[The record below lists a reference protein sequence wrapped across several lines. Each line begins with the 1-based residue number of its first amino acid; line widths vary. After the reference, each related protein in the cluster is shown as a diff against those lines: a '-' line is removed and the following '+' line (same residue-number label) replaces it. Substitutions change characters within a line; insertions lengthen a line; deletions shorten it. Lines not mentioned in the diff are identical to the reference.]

1 MKRCTFLALM
11 ALTLALVA
19 APAWAWKVGSVIISG
34 DTDVHVGKGSP
45 TSASYT
51 VEVKDDGNVIQP
63 SPTLTWITDP
73 APLPSGITFDTGT
86 KTLTVADSASAG
98 TETITITV
106 GATGGDDTMSDDITV
121 TVTVMDL
128 TGLSPADESV
138 EVGKTVTLT
147 ATTVPTGLAVNWET
161 SSSDIAT
168 VANGVVTGKA
178 SGDVTITAKL
188 ASADTISKTA
198 TIHVTP
204 VVPKVTLDK
213 TTETVKI
220 GETKTLTA
228 KTTPVSQDVEWESS
242 DTAIATVVASGDY
255 GVEGVVTGKASGDVT
270 IWAKLKSDGTVSTDC
285 TVKVVSEDVATITLL
300 SEDVKI
306 LKGST
311 GTIGYT
317 VSPDMTV
324 TWSTDST
331 DIAVFGGPAVL
342 LGVELGTTTFRAT
355 AGTASAD
362 STVKVVD
369 TLLSVSPTTASL
381 ALGGTATATLIAL
394 VQPAERTVTWT
405 TSDPTVVTVSPD
417 TGGVVTITAVKVGT
431 ATITATAGTATATC
445 AVTVTGSAPTDS
457 GIGSVGIPTVDA
469 DGDVSLLIT
478 SSDGTPA
485 RDADVDF
492 WLELVSLTTSGVR
505 ASAVGE
511 VYGRFV
517 ARTSSDGY
525 LKIDPDA
532 LRRADGEKGSIPA
545 GRYDVY
551 VAKRGAVSSYA
562 DAKKAPVSVPLDATT
577 PTGHSSGGC
586 SAGFGALAL
595 IAAAAAAT
603 RRKR

>member
-11 ALTLALVA
+11 ALTLALVG

-34 DTDVHVGKGSP
+34 DTDVHVGKGSS

-121 TVTVMDL
+121 KVTVMDL
-128 TGLSPADESV
+128 TALSPATASV
-138 EVGKTVTLT
+138 EVGKTEQLT
-147 ATTVPTGLAVNWET
+147 ATTVPAGLAVNWET

-204 VVPKVTLDK
+204 ASPYDIAFTSTDVDITEGATLK
-213 TTETVKI
+213 LPYTVS
-220 GETKTLTA
+220 
-228 KTTPVSQDVEWESS
+228 P
-242 DTAIATVVASGDY
+242 DTAHVSWDTSSADIVTVDATGTIKGVEVGTATITATVS
-255 GVEGVVTGKASGDVT
+255 EDVT
-270 IWAKLKSDGTVSTDC
+270 KKATC
-285 TVKVVSEDVATITLL
+285 TVKVVSADVPTITLL
-300 SEDVKI
+300 SKDVEI
-306 LKGST
+306 LKGTT

-381 ALGGTATATLIAL
+381 TLGGTATATLIAL
-394 VQPAERTVTWT
+394 VQPAERTVSWT

-417 TGGVVTITAVKVGT
+417 TGTVVTITGVKVGT

-532 LRRADGEKGSIPA
+532 LRYANGEKGSIPA